1 VTPAPTPPPTA
12 TPTATPA
19 PTPTVC
25 PSPSPSA
32 GELLVQKTGRVTA
45 SVLNIRSGP
54 STSTGKLGQLGK
66 GDVVCIVQT
75 GGAGGWHQILHA
87 GQPAWV
93 YANYVDTANPTIG
106 VITASVLN
114 VRIGPSTSTG
124 KLGQLGKGDKVEIVK
139 ANAAKDWHQ
148 IIYNGQLAY
157 VHASYVTVQTQA
169 SQPTQPTQPTQPAQ
183 TAQYA
188 TVNASALNFRKGA
201 STSTTVIKTLSRGD
215 VVQVLEYGSEW
226 CKVKYGGVTGYMYT
240 KYLKMASGTFGQVSA
255 SVLNVRKG
263 QFTSTAVLGKLSRGD
278 IVEILAKGA
287 EWHKISYKS
296 STAYVYAA
304 YIKIV

>member
-1 VTPAPTPPPTA
+1 M
-12 TPTATPA
+12 
-19 PTPTVC
+19 
-25 PSPSPSA
+25 
-32 GELLVQKTGRVTA
+32 
-45 SVLNIRSGP
+45 LNIRSGP
-54 STSTGKLGQLGK
+54 STSASVLGSFGR

-75 GGAGGWHQILHA
+75 GGAGGWHQILYA

-93 YANYVDTANPTIG
+93 YADYVDTVNPTMG

-124 KLGQLGKGDKVEIVK
+124 KLGQLGKGDKVEVIQ

-148 IIYNGQLAY
+148 INYNGQSAY
-157 VHASYVTVQTQA
+157 VHASYVSIQA
-169 SQPTQPTQPTQPAQ
+169 QPSQPAQPTQPSQPAQPTQPE

-201 STSTTVIKTLSRGD
+201 STSTAVIKTLSRGD
-215 VVQVLEYGSEW
+215 VVQVLEHGSEW

-240 KYLKMASGTFGQVSA
+240 KYLKMASGTFGQVNA

-263 QFTSTAVLGKLSRGD
+263 QSTSTAVLGKLGRGD
-278 IVEILAKGA
+278 IVEIVAKGT
-287 EWHKISYKS
+287 EWHKIRYKS